1 MLTARLFSS
10 VSVPFCI
17 SPAMSENSSCFASSP
32 IVDTIIYEKYLLI
45 LVIVTWITILVFT
58 CLSQMTIGVEHLL
71 CLPSKMHLE
80 MPIQIFYQ
88 YLCCF
93 TYYYD
98 LLPLCKGFFIYS
110 RCKSFIMYMISLDL
124 WAVLSLS

>member
-71 CLPSKMHLE
+71 CLFAIKDAFGNAHSNFFS
-80 MPIQIFYQ
+80 IFMLF
-88 YLCCF
+88 YL
-93 TYYYD
+93 
-98 LLPLCKGFFIYS
+98 LL
-110 RCKSFIMYMISLDL
+110 
-124 WAVLSLS
+124 